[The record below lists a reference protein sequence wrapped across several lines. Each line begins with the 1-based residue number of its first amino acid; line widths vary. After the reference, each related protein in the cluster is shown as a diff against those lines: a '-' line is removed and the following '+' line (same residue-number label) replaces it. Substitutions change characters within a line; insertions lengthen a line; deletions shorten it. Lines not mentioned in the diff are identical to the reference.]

1 MLMFFQQAGQVW
13 QAGHEHEI
21 NSNVFSDAKNKEPD
35 DAANPTPLGDD
46 VEPEKEQDEE
56 LGAAGGSGEGAVSG
70 DPLDVGN
77 EEEVITGD
85 QDDEDDEDDDEE
97 EEDDDGDEE
106 ADEYLNKFINK
117 GGEVS

>member
-35 DAANPTPLGDD
+35 DDAHPTPLGED
-46 VEPEKEQDEE
+46 VELEKEQDEE
-56 LGAAGGSGEGAVSG
+56 PGGAAGGSGEGAVS

-85 QDDEDDEDDDEE
+85 QDDEDNDDDDEE
-97 EEDDDGDEE
+97 EEDDEEDAE
-106 ADEYLNKFINK
+106 ADDYLNKFINK